1 MVTVVTQVT
10 IVNRVGYAITNDD
23 ITNDD
28 TTNNWDN
35 GNCGNTGNH
44 SK

>member
-1 MVTVVTQVT
+1 MVTVVIQVT
-10 IVNRVGYAITNDD
+10 IVNRVGYA